1 MTSEGGA
8 LEHVEETSKLYRETT
23 VPVEIKQP
31 TAGGYLR
38 VSKHS
43 KIRQIELLVTTV
55 HFAQKFIALLVFD
68 MGLGSEEKVELHN
81 YIIWSLNMY

>member
-1 MTSEGGA
+1 MLHLVFAS
-8 LEHVEETSKLYRETT
+8 LSKSLTT
-23 VPVEIKQP
+23 QP
-31 TAGGYLR
+31 QL

-68 MGLGSEEKVELHN
+68 MGLGEQVELHN
-81 YIIWSLNMY
+81 YLFLFLTEKA